1 MNIVEFKKLP
11 ILGILRNTELSAT
24 EDIVDCAARAGLK
37 AIEFTMN
44 TPGAGDIIK
53 RACECAGKRI
63 SIGAGTVLSLN
74 QAKEAVGA
82 GAEFLVSPCII
93 DDVIDFC
100 LQNALPVF
108 PGALTPTEIY
118 SAHKKGASMVKLF
131 PAALFNAE
139 YLKAI
144 KGPFNYIELLVCGGI
159 NNDNI
164 KEYFAAGASAV
175 AFGESIFR
183 KSLLKAGDFQ
193 AIERSIK
200 ALISAKEN

>member
-11 ILGILRNTELSAT
+11 ILGILRDTELSAT
-24 EDIVDCAARAGLK
+24 EDIVDCAASAGLK

-44 TPGAGDIIK
+44 TPGACDIIK
-53 RACECAGKRI
+53 SACICAGKRI
-63 SIGAGTVLSLN
+63 SIGAGTVLSLS
-74 QAKEAVGA
+74 QAKQAVDA

-144 KGPFNYIELLVCGGI
+144 KGPFNDIELLVCGGI

-164 KEYFAAGASAV
+164 KEYFTAGASAV

-183 KSLLKAGDFQ
+183 KNLLKAGDFQ

-200 ALISAKEN
+200 ALIAAKEN

>member
-11 ILGILRNTELSAT
+11 MLGILRNTELGAT
-24 EDIVDCAARAGLK
+24 EDIVDCAASAGLK

-44 TPGAGDIIK
+44 TPNACGIIK
-53 RACECAGKRI
+53 RASAYAGRRI
-63 SIGAGTVLSLN
+63 SIGAGTVLSIS
-74 QAKEAVGA
+74 QAKQAVDA
-82 GAEFLVSPCII
+82 GAEFLVSPCIV

-118 SAHKKGASMVKLF
+118 SAHKKGACMVKLF

-144 KGPFNYIELLVCGGI
+144 KGPFNNVELLVCGGI

-183 KSLLKAGDFQ
+183 KNLLKAGDFQ
-193 AIERSIK
+193 AIERFIK
-200 ALISAKEN
+200 ALIAAKEN

>member
-24 EDIVDCAARAGLK
+24 EDIVDCAASAGLK

-44 TPGAGDIIK
+44 THGACDIIK
-53 RACECAGKRI
+53 RACACAGKRI
-63 SIGAGTVLSLN
+63 SIGAGTVLSLS
-74 QAKEAVGA
+74 QAKQAVDA
-82 GAEFLVSPCII
+82 GAEFLVAPCII

-100 LQNALPVF
+100 LQNAMPVF

-131 PAALFNAE
+131 PAALFNTE

-144 KGPFNYIELLVCGGI
+144 KGPFNNIELLVCGGI

-164 KEYFAAGASAV
+164 KEYFTAGASAV

-183 KSLLKAGDFQ
+183 KNLLKAGDFQ

-200 ALISAKEN
+200 ALIAAKEN